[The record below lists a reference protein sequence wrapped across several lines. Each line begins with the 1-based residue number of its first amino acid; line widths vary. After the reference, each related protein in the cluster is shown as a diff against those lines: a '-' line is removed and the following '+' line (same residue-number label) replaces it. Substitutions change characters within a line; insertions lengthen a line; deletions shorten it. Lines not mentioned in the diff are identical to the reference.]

1 MAAKKPTEPI
11 PMRKTRG
18 QLEAEIS
25 EALTRFEKEF
35 MGRGPTEA
43 KSYILDD
50 VVLVRLKGILT
61 QAEYHLTRSED
72 PARGRDLVKQMR
84 LELLE
89 RGRPMLEAIIRQLL
103 GRKVVSLHT
112 DLSTVTGERIIVFTL
127 DGRVDF

>member
-1 MAAKKPTEPI
+1 MQ
-11 PMRKTRG
+11 KTRG
-18 QLEAEIS
+18 QLEAEVS
-25 EALTRFEKEF
+25 EAMIRFEKEF

-50 VVLVRLKGILT
+50 LVVVRLKGILT

-89 RGRPMLEAIIRQLL
+89 RARPMLEAIIAQKL

-112 DLSTVTGERIIVFTL
+112 DLSTATGERVIVFAL
-127 DGRVDF
+127 DGPVIF